1 MTISKSPKFVYV
13 NIWHKTNI
21 LVSLRK
27 PTNKKNHPNKTKW
40 CTAAIIKDG
49 QAHILSIIEIVI
61 NIICLHL
68 TAF

>member
-27 PTNKKNHPNKTKW
+27 PTNKKNTQQNKMVHCSNNKGRAGSYT
-40 CTAAIIKDG
+40 
-49 QAHILSIIEIVI
+49 QY
-61 NIICLHL
+61 N
-68 TAF
+68 